1 MKPYK
6 ISAHSDN
13 YYFHFFYHLSDWVEI
28 LWGFMKF
35 FFKQMLKISALCL
48 KKQKSFIPKKIFFRP
63 LLKEVCNGG
72 VSTPSITKFLTVVNI
87 KRKNLCLLN
96 QFSVKVL
103 KSTTTSSSYFGK
115 SFADH
120 SDLGLNIP
128 FGNWI
133 INSRS
138 ILFRLQRSFANSNPF
153 WEISFC

>member
-1 MKPYK
+1 M
-6 ISAHSDN
+6 N
-13 YYFHFFYHLSDWVEI
+13 
-28 LWGFMKF
+28 F
-35 FFKQMLKISALCL
+35 FFKQMLKISAFCL

-72 VSTPSITKFLTVVNI
+72 VATPSITKFLTVVNI
-87 KRKNLCLLN
+87 KRKNLCLLT

-128 FGNWI
+128 FGN
-133 INSRS
+133 
-138 ILFRLQRSFANSNPF
+138 
-153 WEISFC
+153 